1 MLNFSAISNSSLA
14 GRGLRFVLKA
24 LPSEMRVPILQGGA
38 RGAWWIVGSATHGCW
53 LGSYERDKQD
63 RFRSALSPG
72 AIFYDVGA
80 NVGFYTLIASR
91 AVGREGRVFAFE
103 PLPRNLAYLKRHL
116 AMNRVANCDV
126 VEAAV
131 AEGVG
136 STGFTEGE
144 NASTGRVD
152 ASGHIRVPSVSLDA
166 FVHEQGHPPPTVIKM
181 DIEGGEVSALRGGR
195 RVLQDA
201 RPILFLATHGPAVHG
216 ACLDILRTAGYS
228 VESLDSPDV
237 ESSAELLAQP

>member
-1 MLNFSAISNSSLA
+1 
-14 GRGLRFVLKA
+14 
-24 LPSEMRVPILQGGA
+24 
-38 RGAWWIVGSATHGCW
+38 
-53 LGSYERDKQD
+53 
-63 RFRSALSPG
+63 
-72 AIFYDVGA
+72 
-80 NVGFYTLIASR
+80 
-91 AVGREGRVFAFE
+91 
-103 PLPRNLAYLKRHL
+103 LKRHL